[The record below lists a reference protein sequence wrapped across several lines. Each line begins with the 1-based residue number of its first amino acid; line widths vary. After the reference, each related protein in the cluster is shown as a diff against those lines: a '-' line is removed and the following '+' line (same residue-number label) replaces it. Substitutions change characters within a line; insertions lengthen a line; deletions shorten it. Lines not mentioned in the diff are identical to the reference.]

1 MMEVDDETSANLVSK
16 RRDFAFINRRRDSRR
31 GTSTNTHTGSLNIA
45 GALRLTAGD
54 RARLS
59 IRG

>member
-31 GTSTNTHTGSLNIA
+31 GTSNTDTGSLNIA